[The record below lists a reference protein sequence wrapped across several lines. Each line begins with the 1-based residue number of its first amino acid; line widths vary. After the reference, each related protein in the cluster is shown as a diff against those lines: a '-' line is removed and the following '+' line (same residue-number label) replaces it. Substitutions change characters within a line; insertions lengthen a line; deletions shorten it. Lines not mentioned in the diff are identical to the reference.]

1 MRMDDPKPTFAYL
14 VSQLAARHPGLAYIH
29 VIEPRIGGPLMAP
42 RDVRPGEVR
51 SARDLH
57 VFAVIDARIWTEQ

>member
-14 VSQLAARHPGLAYIH
+14 VSQLAARHSDLAYLH

-42 RDVRPGEVR
+42 RDVPPGEVR
-51 SARDLH
+51 LLAILQWYRKH
-57 VFAVIDARIWTEQ
+57 